1 MIYADSDCIL
11 VPEADG
17 KQNLEESYTSKYQKY
32 IPYSYGYKLLCVND
46 KFSKPFKTYLDND
59 PVYKFI
65 NNMIEES
72 ISFSEVMKKH
82 FHKELAVTKEK
93 N

>member
-1 MIYADSDCIL
+1 MIDADSDCIL
-11 VPEADG
+11 VPEDHG
-17 KQNLEESYTSKYQKY
+17 KQNLEESYTSKYQKC

-59 PVYKFI
+59 PVYKFV
-65 NNMIEES
+65 NNMIEKS
-72 ISFSEVMKKH
+72 ISCSEVMKKH

>member
-17 KQNLEESYTSKYQKY
+17 KQNLEESYTNKYQKY
-32 IPYSYGYKLLCVND
+32 IPYSYGYKLPCVND
-46 KFSKPFKTYLDND
+46 KFNKPFKTYLDND

-65 NNMIEES
+65 NNMIEEI
-72 ISFSEVMKKH
+72 ISCSEVMKKH
-82 FHKELAVTKEK
+82 FHKELAVTKKK